1 MVRQQGKKSK
11 MFDVNNIV
19 VNKSDTVL
27 KALELL
33 DLYALRIVL
42 VVDENQHLLGSITD
56 GDIRRGLLKGQ
67 DLTASVETI
76 MHMTPYSIDKGS
88 LTDRQIFEI
97 MREKR
102 YLALPVLK
110 DGQLVNIITLDD
122 LIRTKRKENPVFI
135 MAGGFGTRLRP
146 LTDKCPKPMLPV
158 GGKPLLETIISSLK
172 EQGFYK
178 FFISTHYLPEIIHEH
193 FGNGE
198 KLDVQ
203 IQYVHESE
211 PLGTGGAISLLPKD
225 QIDLPFIV
233 INGDVLTNM
242 NFNKLIDFHSHQ
254 SAVATM
260 CVREFQYQ
268 IPYGVV
274 NSAKN
279 VIQGMTEKPS
289 YYFDINTGIYVI
301 SPELLQQVEQQFID
315 MPTILEQQIAQN
327 KKVSSYPLHEYWLD
341 IGHMEDYNRAQRDI
355 HLLGLE

>member
-1 MVRQQGKKSK
+1 MHNQIK
-11 MFDVNNIV
+11 NIV
-19 VNKSDTVL
+19 LSKEDTIL

-42 VVDENQHLLGSITD
+42 VVDENNHLLGSITD

-67 DLTASVETI
+67 DLHASVESV
-76 MHMTPYSIDKGS
+76 MHTSPYSIEEDK
-88 LTDRQIFEI
+88 LTNRQIFEI

-102 YLALPVLK
+102 YLALPVIK

-146 LTDKCPKPMLPV
+146 LTDKCPKPMLPI

-178 FFISTHYLPEIIHEH
+178 FYISTHYLPDIIQNY

-198 KLDVQ
+198 KFDIQ

-211 PLGTGGAISLLPKD
+211 PLGTGGALSLLPR
-225 QIDLPFIV
+225 QEVDLPFIV

-242 NFNKLIDFHSHQ
+242 NFSKLIDFHISQ
-254 SAVATM
+254 NAVATM

-274 NSAKN
+274 NSEQN
-279 VIQGMTEKPS
+279 NIQSMTEKPS

-301 SPELLQQVEQQFID
+301 SPTLLEQVEAQYIG
-315 MPTILEQQIAQN
+315 MPTILEQQIEKSQ
-327 KKVSSYPLHEYWLD
+327 KVVSYPLHEYWLD
-341 IGHMEDYNRAQRDI
+341 IGQMEDYNRAQRDI
-355 HLLGLE
+355 INLDFGKY

>member
-1 MVRQQGKKSK
+1 MSDIK
-11 MFDVNNIV
+11 NIV
-19 VNKSDTVL
+19 LNKKDTIL

-42 VVDENQHLLGSITD
+42 VVDENNHLLGSVTD

-67 DLTASVETI
+67 DLHAPVESI
-76 MHMTPYSIDKGS
+76 MHTTPYSIEEGS

-102 YLALPVLK
+102 YLALPIIK
-110 DGQLVNIITLDD
+110 NGQLVNVITLDD

-146 LTDKCPKPMLPV
+146 LTDTCPKPMLPV
-158 GGKPLLETIISSLK
+158 GGKPLLETIILSLK
-172 EQGFYK
+172 AQGFYK
-178 FFISTHYLPEIIHEH
+178 FYISTHYLPAIIQQH

-198 KLDVQ
+198 KLGVQ
-203 IQYVHESE
+203 IQYVHEDE
-211 PLGTGGAISLLPKD
+211 PLGTGGALSLLPKNE
-225 QIDLPFIV
+225 ISLPFIV

-242 NFNKLIDFHSHQ
+242 NFSNLVDFHEKNE
-254 SAVATM
+254 AIATM

-274 NSAKN
+274 NSKN
-279 VIQGMTEKPS
+279 NLIESMTEKPS

-301 SPELLQQVEQQFID
+301 SPELLDQVKAKFIG
-315 MPTILEQQIAQN
+315 MPTILEQQISKQH
-327 KKVSSYPLHEYWLD
+327 KVSTYPLHEYWLD
-341 IGHMEDYNRAQRDI
+341 IGHIEDYNRAQKDI
-355 HLLGLE
+355 HMLGLE

>member
-1 MVRQQGKKSK
+1 MN
-11 MFDVNNIV
+11 DVKNIV
-19 VNKSDTVL
+19 LNKKNTIL

-42 VVDENQHLLGSITD
+42 VVDENNQLLGSVTD

-67 DLTASVETI
+67 DLHASVESV
-76 MHMTPYSIDKGS
+76 MHTSPYSIEEDT
-88 LTDRQIFEI
+88 LTNRQIFEI

-102 YLALPVLK
+102 YLALPVIK
-110 DGQLVNIITLDD
+110 NGQLVNIITLDD
-122 LIRTKRKENPVFI
+122 LIRTKRKENAVFI

-146 LTDKCPKPMLPV
+146 LTETCPKPMLPV
-158 GGKPLLETIISSLK
+158 GGKPLLETIILSLK

-178 FFISTHYLPEIIHEH
+178 FYISTHYLPEIIQNH

-198 KLDVQ
+198 KFDVK

-211 PLGTGGAISLLPKD
+211 PLGTGGALSLLPRHE
-225 QIDLPFIV
+225 IDLPFVV

-242 NFNKLIDFHSHQ
+242 NFIKLIDFHTNQDS
-254 SAVATM
+254 VATM

-274 NSAKN
+274 NSN
-279 VIQGMTEKPS
+279 NNLIESMTEKPS

-301 SPELLQQVEQQFID
+301 SPELLDQVEAKPIG
-315 MPTILEQQIAQN
+315 MPTILEQQISKQQ
-327 KKVSSYPLHEYWLD
+327 KISTYPIHEYWLD
-341 IGHMEDYNRAQRDI
+341 IGQIEDYNRAQKDI
-355 HLLGLE
+355 HMLSLE

>member
-1 MVRQQGKKSK
+1 MHNQIK
-11 MFDVNNIV
+11 NIV
-19 VNKSDTVL
+19 LSKEDTIL

-42 VVDENQHLLGSITD
+42 VVDENNQLLGSVTD

-67 DLTASVETI
+67 DLHASVESI
-76 MHMTPYSIDKGS
+76 MHTTPYSIDEGS

-102 YLALPVLK
+102 YLALPIIK
-110 DGQLVNIITLDD
+110 NGQLVNIITLDD

-146 LTDKCPKPMLPV
+146 LTDKCPKPMLPI
-158 GGKPLLETIISSLK
+158 GGKPLLETIILSLK

-178 FFISTHYLPEIIHEH
+178 FYISTHYLPEIIKNH

-198 KLDVQ
+198 NFDIQ
-203 IQYVHESE
+203 IQYVHENE
-211 PLGTGGAISLLPKD
+211 PLGTGGALSLLPR
-225 QIDLPFIV
+225 QEVDLPFIM
-233 INGDVLTNM
+233 INGDVLTNI
-242 NFNKLIDFHSHQ
+242 NFIKLIDFHVSQ
-254 SAVATM
+254 NAVATM

-274 NSAKN
+274 NSEQN
-279 VIQGMTEKPS
+279 DIQSMTEKPS

-301 SPELLQQVEQQFID
+301 SPELLEQVEPQFIG
-315 MPTILEQQIAQN
+315 MPTILEQQIGKSQ
-327 KKVSSYPLHEYWLD
+327 KVVSYPLHEYWLD

-355 HLLGLE
+355 INLDFGKY

>member
-1 MVRQQGKKSK
+1 MSNVK
-11 MFDVNNIV
+11 NIV
-19 VNKSDTVL
+19 LTKGDTVL

-33 DLYALRIVL
+33 DLHALRIVL
-42 VVDENQHLLGSITD
+42 VVDENNHLLGSITD

-67 DLTASVETI
+67 DLHASVESV
-76 MHMTPYSIDKGS
+76 MHTSPYSIEEDK
-88 LTDRQIFEI
+88 LTNRQIFEI

-102 YLALPVLK
+102 YLALPVIK
-110 DGQLVNIITLDD
+110 NGQLVNIITLDD

-146 LTDKCPKPMLPV
+146 LTDKCPKPMLPI

-178 FFISTHYLPEIIHEH
+178 FYISTHYLPEIIQNY

-198 KLDVQ
+198 KFDIQ

-211 PLGTGGAISLLPKD
+211 PLGTGGALSLLPR
-225 QIDLPFIV
+225 QEVDLPFIV

-242 NFNKLIDFHSHQ
+242 NFSKLIDFHISQ
-254 SAVATM
+254 NAVATM

-274 NSAKN
+274 NSEQN
-279 VIQGMTEKPS
+279 NIQSMTEKPS
-289 YYFDINTGIYVI
+289 YYFNINTGIYVI
-301 SPELLQQVEQQFID
+301 SPELLEQVKSQFIG
-315 MPTILEQQIAQN
+315 MPTILEQQITKS
-327 KKVSSYPLHEYWLD
+327 KKVVSYPLHEYWLD

-355 HLLGLE
+355 INLDFGKY

>member
-1 MVRQQGKKSK
+1 MIDVKK
-11 MFDVNNIV
+11 IV
-19 VNKSDTVL
+19 LNKKDTIL

-42 VVDENQHLLGSITD
+42 VVDEDNHLLGSITD
-56 GDIRRGLLKGQ
+56 GDIRRGLLKGK
-67 DLTASVETI
+67 DLHASVETI
-76 MHMTPYSIDKGS
+76 MHVTPYSIEES
-88 LTDRQIFEI
+88 ELTNRQIFEI

-110 DGQLVNIITLDD
+110 AGQLVNIITLED
-122 LIRTKRKENPVFI
+122 LISRKRKENSVFI

-158 GGKPLLETIISSLK
+158 GGKPLLETIVLSLK

-178 FFISTHYLPEIIHEH
+178 FYISTHYLPEIIREH

-198 KLDVQ
+198 KFDVQ
-203 IQYVHESE
+203 IQYVHEND
-211 PLGTGGAISLLPKD
+211 PLGTGGALSLLPKEE
-225 QIDLPFIV
+225 IKLPFVV

-242 NFNKLIDFHSHQ
+242 NFGKLLDFHEKNQ
-254 SAVATM
+254 SIATM

-274 NSAKN
+274 NSENN
-279 VIQGMTEKPS
+279 VIQSMTEKPS
-289 YYFDINTGIYVI
+289 YFFDINTGIYVI
-301 SPELLQQVEQQFID
+301 SPELLAQVNAEFIG
-315 MPTILEQQIAQN
+315 MPTILEQQIALQQ
-327 KKVSSYPLHEYWLD
+327 KVTSYPLHEYWLD

-355 HLLGLE
+355 INLDFGKF

>member
-1 MVRQQGKKSK
+1 MIDIHNIILDKK
-11 MFDVNNIV
+11 
-19 VNKSDTVL
+19 DTIL

-42 VVDENQHLLGSITD
+42 VVDENNHLLGSITD

-67 DLTASVETI
+67 DLHASVETI
-76 MHMTPYSIDKGS
+76 MHITPYSVEEGT
-88 LTDRQIFEI
+88 LTNRQIFEI

-102 YLALPVLK
+102 YLALPIIRN
-110 DGQLVNIITLDD
+110 GQLVNIITLDD
-122 LIRTKRKENPVFI
+122 LIRTKKKENPVFI

-158 GGKPLLETIISSLK
+158 GGKPLLETIICSLK

-178 FFISTHYLPEIIHEH
+178 FYISTHYLPEIIRGH

-198 KLDVQ
+198 KFNVQ
-203 IQYVHESE
+203 IQYVHENE
-211 PLGTGGAISLLPKD
+211 PLGTGGALSLLPLRE
-225 QIDLPFIV
+225 IELPFIV

-242 NFNKLIDFHSHQ
+242 NFSKLIDFHNEQ
-254 SAVATM
+254 NAAATM

-274 NSAKN
+274 NSEQS
-279 VIQGMTEKPS
+279 VIKSMTEKPS

-301 SPELLQQVEQQFID
+301 SPSLLKEVDAQFIG
-315 MPTILEQQIAQN
+315 MPTILEQQIALGQ
-327 KKVSSYPLHEYWLD
+327 KVASYPLHEYWLD

-355 HLLGLE
+355 INLDFGKF

>member
-1 MVRQQGKKSK
+1 MN
-11 MFDVNNIV
+11 DVKNIV
-19 VNKSDTVL
+19 LNKKNTIL

-42 VVDENQHLLGSITD
+42 VVDENNHLLGSITD

-67 DLTASVETI
+67 DLHASVESV
-76 MHMTPYSIDKGS
+76 MHTSPYSIEEDK
-88 LTDRQIFEI
+88 LTSRQIFEI

-102 YLALPVLK
+102 YLALPVIK
-110 DGQLVNIITLDD
+110 NGQLVNIITLDD

-146 LTDKCPKPMLPV
+146 LTDKCPKPMLPI

-178 FFISTHYLPEIIHEH
+178 FYISTHYLPEIIQNY

-198 KLDVQ
+198 KFDIQ

-211 PLGTGGAISLLPKD
+211 PLGTGGALSLLPR
-225 QIDLPFIV
+225 QEVDLPFIV

-242 NFNKLIDFHSHQ
+242 NFSKLIDFHISQ
-254 SAVATM
+254 NAVATI

-274 NSAKN
+274 NSEQN
-279 VIQGMTEKPS
+279 NIQSMTEKPS
-289 YYFDINTGIYVI
+289 YYFNINTGIYVI
-301 SPELLQQVEQQFID
+301 SPELLEQVKSQFIG
-315 MPTILEQQIAQN
+315 MPTILEQQITKS
-327 KKVSSYPLHEYWLD
+327 KKVVSYPLHEYWLD

-355 HLLGLE
+355 INLDFGKY

>member
-1 MVRQQGKKSK
+1 MSNVE
-11 MFDVNNIV
+11 NIV
-19 VNKSDTVL
+19 LSKEDTIL

-42 VVDENQHLLGSITD
+42 VVDENNQLLGSVTD

-67 DLTASVETI
+67 DLHASVESV
-76 MHMTPYSIDKGS
+76 MHTTPYSIDEGS

-102 YLALPVLK
+102 YLALPIIK
-110 DGQLVNIITLDD
+110 NGQLVNIITLDD

-146 LTDKCPKPMLPV
+146 LTDKCPKPMLPI
-158 GGKPLLETIISSLK
+158 GGKPLLETIILSLK

-178 FFISTHYLPEIIHEH
+178 FYISTHYLPEIIKNH
-193 FGNGE
+193 FGNG
-198 KLDVQ
+198 KNFDIQ
-203 IQYVHESE
+203 IQYVHENE
-211 PLGTGGAISLLPKD
+211 PLGTGGALSLLPR
-225 QIDLPFIV
+225 QEVDLPFIM

-242 NFNKLIDFHSHQ
+242 NFSKLIDFHISQ
-254 SAVATM
+254 NAVATM

-274 NSAKN
+274 NSEKN
-279 VIQGMTEKPS
+279 NIQSMTEKPS

-301 SPELLQQVEQQFID
+301 SPELLEQVEAQFIG
-315 MPTILEQQIAQN
+315 MPTILEQQIGKSQ
-327 KKVSSYPLHEYWLD
+327 KVVSYPIHEYWLD
-341 IGHMEDYNRAQRDI
+341 IGQMEDYNRAQRDI
-355 HLLGLE
+355 INLDFGKY

>member
-1 MVRQQGKKSK
+1 MIDVKK
-11 MFDVNNIV
+11 IV
-19 VNKSDTVL
+19 LNKKDTIL

-42 VVDENQHLLGSITD
+42 VVDEDNHLLGSITD

-67 DLTASVETI
+67 DLHASVETI
-76 MHMTPYSIDKGS
+76 MHITPYSIEEGE
-88 LTDRQIFEI
+88 LTNRQIFEI

-110 DGQLVNIITLDD
+110 AGQLVNIITLED
-122 LIRTKRKENPVFI
+122 LISRKRKENPVFI

-158 GGKPLLETIISSLK
+158 GGKPLLETIVLSLK

-178 FFISTHYLPEIIHEH
+178 FYISTHYLPEIIHEH

-198 KLDVQ
+198 KFDVQ
-203 IQYVHESE
+203 IQYVHEND
-211 PLGTGGAISLLPKD
+211 PLGTGGALSLLPKEE
-225 QIDLPFIV
+225 IKLPFVV

-242 NFNKLIDFHSHQ
+242 NFGKLLDFHEKNQ
-254 SAVATM
+254 SIATM

-274 NSAKN
+274 NSEDN
-279 VIQGMTEKPS
+279 VIQSMTEKPS
-289 YYFDINTGIYVI
+289 YFFDINTGIYVI
-301 SPELLQQVEQQFID
+301 SPELLAQVNAEFIG
-315 MPTILEQQIAQN
+315 MPTILEQQIALQQ
-327 KKVSSYPLHEYWLD
+327 KVTSYPLHEYWLD
-341 IGHMEDYNRAQRDI
+341 IGHMEDYNRAQKDI
-355 HLLGLE
+355 HMLGLE

>member
-1 MVRQQGKKSK
+1 MSNVK
-11 MFDVNNIV
+11 NIV
-19 VNKSDTVL
+19 LNKEDTVL

-33 DLYALRIVL
+33 DLHALRIVL
-42 VVDENQHLLGSITD
+42 VVDENNHLLGSITD

-67 DLTASVETI
+67 DLHASVESV
-76 MHMTPYSIDKGS
+76 MHTSPYSIEEDK
-88 LTDRQIFEI
+88 LTNRQIFEI

-102 YLALPVLK
+102 YLALPVIK
-110 DGQLVNIITLDD
+110 NGQLVNIITLDD

-146 LTDKCPKPMLPV
+146 LTDKCPKPMLPI

-178 FFISTHYLPEIIHEH
+178 FYISTHYLPEIIQNH

-198 KLDVQ
+198 KFDIQ

-211 PLGTGGAISLLPKD
+211 PLGTGGALSLLPR
-225 QIDLPFIV
+225 QEVDLPFIV

-242 NFNKLIDFHSHQ
+242 NFSKLIDFHISQ
-254 SAVATM
+254 NAVATM

-274 NSAKN
+274 NSEQN
-279 VIQGMTEKPS
+279 NIQSMTEKPS

-301 SPELLQQVEQQFID
+301 SPTLLEQVEAQFIG
-315 MPTILEQQIAQN
+315 MPTILEQQIEKLQ
-327 KKVSSYPLHEYWLD
+327 KVVSYPLHEYWLD
-341 IGHMEDYNRAQRDI
+341 IGQMEDYNRAQRDI
-355 HLLGLE
+355 INLDFGKY

>member
-1 MVRQQGKKSK
+1 MI
-11 MFDVNNIV
+11 DIHNIV
-19 VNKSDTVL
+19 LNKKDTVL

-42 VVDENQHLLGSITD
+42 VVDENNRLLGSITD

-67 DLTASVETI
+67 NLHATVESI
-76 MHMTPYSIDKGS
+76 MHTTPYSVEDGS

-102 YLALPVLK
+102 YLALPIIRN
-110 DGQLVNIITLDD
+110 GQLVNIITLDD
-122 LIRTKRKENPVFI
+122 LIRTKKKENPVFI

-158 GGKPLLETIISSLK
+158 GGKPLLETIILSLK

-178 FFISTHYLPEIIHEH
+178 FYISTHYLPEIIHEH

-198 KLDVQ
+198 KLDVN
-203 IQYVHESE
+203 IQYVHENE
-211 PLGTGGAISLLPKD
+211 PLGTGGALSLLPKNE
-225 QIDLPFIV
+225 IDLPFIV

-242 NFNKLIDFHSHQ
+242 NFNKLIDFHNNQ
-254 SAVATM
+254 NAAATM

-274 NSAKN
+274 NSDN
-279 VIQGMTEKPS
+279 NMIQSMTEKPS

-301 SPELLQQVEQQFID
+301 SPALLNQVEPKFVG
-315 MPTILEQQIAQN
+315 MPTILEQQISIDQ
-327 KKVSSYPLHEYWLD
+327 KVASYPLHEYWLD
-341 IGHMEDYNRAQRDI
+341 IGHIEDYNRAQRDI
-355 HLLGLE
+355 INLDFGKY

>member
-1 MVRQQGKKSK
+1 MSNVK
-11 MFDVNNIV
+11 NIV
-19 VNKSDTVL
+19 LTKGDTVL

-33 DLYALRIVL
+33 DLHALRIVL
-42 VVDENQHLLGSITD
+42 VVDENNHLLGSITD

-67 DLTASVETI
+67 DLHASVESV
-76 MHMTPYSIDKGS
+76 MHTSPYSIEEDK
-88 LTDRQIFEI
+88 LTNRQIFEI

-102 YLALPVLK
+102 YLALPVIK
-110 DGQLVNIITLDD
+110 NGQLVNIITLDD

-146 LTDKCPKPMLPV
+146 LTDKCPKPMLPI

-178 FFISTHYLPEIIHEH
+178 FYISTHYLPEIIQNH

-198 KLDVQ
+198 KFDIQ

-211 PLGTGGAISLLPKD
+211 PLGTGGALSLLPR
-225 QIDLPFIV
+225 QEVDLPFIV

-242 NFNKLIDFHSHQ
+242 NFSKLIDFHISQ
-254 SAVATM
+254 NAVATI

-274 NSAKN
+274 NSEQN
-279 VIQGMTEKPS
+279 NIQSMTEKPS

-301 SPELLQQVEQQFID
+301 SPTLLEQVEAQFIG
-315 MPTILEQQIAQN
+315 MPTILEQQIEKSQ
-327 KKVSSYPLHEYWLD
+327 KVVSYPLHEYWLD
-341 IGHMEDYNRAQRDI
+341 IGQMEDYNRAQRDI
-355 HLLGLE
+355 INLDFGKY

>member
-1 MVRQQGKKSK
+1 MT
-11 MFDVNNIV
+11 DVKNIIL
-19 VNKSDTVL
+19 NKSDSIL

-42 VVDENQHLLGSITD
+42 VVDEKNQLLGSVTD

-67 DLTASVETI
+67 DLHASVATI
-76 MHMTPYSIDKGS
+76 MHTTPYSIEEGT
-88 LTDRQIFEI
+88 LTSRQIFEI

-102 YLALPVLK
+102 YLALPVIK
-110 DGQLVNIITLDD
+110 DGQLVNIITLDE

-158 GGKPLLETIISSLK
+158 GGKPLLETIICSLK

-178 FFISTHYLPEIIHEH
+178 FYISTHYLPEIIHGH
-193 FGNGE
+193 FGQGE

-203 IQYVHESE
+203 IKYVHESE
-211 PLGTGGAISLLPKD
+211 PLGTGGALSLLPHD

-242 NFNKLIDFHSHQ
+242 NFNKLIDFHNSQ

-274 NSAKN
+274 NSEN
-279 VIQGMTEKPS
+279 NIIQGMTEKPS

-301 SPELLQQVEQQFID
+301 SPQLLAEVEPQFIG
-315 MPTILEQQIAQN
+315 MPTILEQQIAKNN
-327 KKVSSYPLHEYWLD
+327 KVASYPLHEYWLD

-355 HLLGLE
+355 HILGLE

>member
-1 MVRQQGKKSK
+1 MSNVK
-11 MFDVNNIV
+11 NIV
-19 VNKSDTVL
+19 LTKGDTVL

-33 DLYALRIVL
+33 DLHALRIVL
-42 VVDENQHLLGSITD
+42 VVDENNHLLGSITD

-67 DLTASVETI
+67 DLHASVESV
-76 MHMTPYSIDKGS
+76 MHTSPYSIEEDK
-88 LTDRQIFEI
+88 LTNRQVFEI

-102 YLALPVLK
+102 YLALPVIK
-110 DGQLVNIITLDD
+110 NGQLVNIITLDD

-146 LTDKCPKPMLPV
+146 LTDKCPKPMLPI

-178 FFISTHYLPEIIHEH
+178 FYISTHYLPEIIQNH

-198 KLDVQ
+198 KFDIQ

-211 PLGTGGAISLLPKD
+211 PLGTGGALSLLPR
-225 QIDLPFIV
+225 QEVDLPFIV

-242 NFNKLIDFHSHQ
+242 NFSKLIDFHISQ
-254 SAVATM
+254 NAVATI

-274 NSAKN
+274 NSEQN
-279 VIQGMTEKPS
+279 NIQSMTEKPS

-301 SPELLQQVEQQFID
+301 SPTLLEQVEAQFIG
-315 MPTILEQQIAQN
+315 MPTILEQQIEKSQ
-327 KKVSSYPLHEYWLD
+327 KVVSYPLHEYWLD
-341 IGHMEDYNRAQRDI
+341 IGQMEDYNRAQRDI
-355 HLLGLE
+355 INLDFGKY

>member
-1 MVRQQGKKSK
+1 

-19 VNKSDTVL
+19 VNKNDTVL
-27 KALELL
+27 KALQLL
-33 DLYALRIVL
+33 DLYALRIIL
-42 VVDENQHLLGSITD
+42 VVDESNHLLGSITD

-67 DLTASVETI
+67 DLNATVETI
-76 MHMTPYSIDKGS
+76 MHTTPYSIEDGT
-88 LTDRQIFEI
+88 LNNRQIFEI

-102 YLALPVLK
+102 YLALPIIK
-110 DGQLVNIITLDD
+110 SGQLVNIITLDE
-122 LIRTKRKENPVFI
+122 LIRTKQKENPVFI

-146 LTDKCPKPMLPV
+146 LTDRCPKPMLPV
-158 GGKPLLETIISSLK
+158 GGKPLLEIIISSLK

-178 FFISTHYLPEIIHEH
+178 FFISTHYLPEIIHNH
-193 FGNGE
+193 FDNGE
-198 KLDVQ
+198 KLGVE

-225 QIDLPFIV
+225 QINLPFIV

-242 NFNKLIDFHSHQ
+242 NFNKLIDFHNQQ

-274 NSAKN
+274 NSEDN
-279 VIQGMTEKPS
+279 IIQGMTEKPN

-301 SPELLQQVEQQFID
+301 SPELLAQVEPQFIG
-315 MPTILEQQIAQN
+315 MPTILEQQIAQS
-327 KKVSSYPLHEYWLD
+327 KKVASYPLHEYWLD

>member
-1 MVRQQGKKSK
+1 VIR
-11 MFDVNNIV
+11 DVNKIILHKNDSI
-19 VNKSDTVL
+19 L

-42 VVDENQHLLGSITD
+42 VVDDHNQLIGSITD

-67 DLTASVETI
+67 DVHAAVETI
-76 MHMTPYSIDKGS
+76 MHTNPYSIEEGS
-88 LTDRQIFEI
+88 LTNRQIFEI
-97 MREKR
+97 MRENS
-102 YLALPVLK
+102 YLALPIIK
-110 DGQLVNIITLDD
+110 NNQLVNIVTLDD
-122 LIRTKRKENPVFI
+122 LIRKKRKENPVFI

-158 GGKPLLETIISSLK
+158 GGKPLLETIILTLK

-178 FFISTHYLPEIIHEH
+178 FYISTHYLPEIIQNH

-198 KLDVQ
+198 KFDIQ

-211 PLGTGGAISLLPKD
+211 PLGTGGALSLLPR
-225 QIDLPFIV
+225 QEVNLPFIV

-242 NFNKLIDFHSHQ
+242 NFSKLIDFHISQ
-254 SAVATM
+254 NAIATM

-274 NSAKN
+274 NSEQN
-279 VIQGMTEKPS
+279 DIQGMTEKPS

-301 SPELLQQVEQQFID
+301 SPELLEQVEAQFIG
-315 MPTILEQQIAQN
+315 MPTILEQQIEKSQ
-327 KKVSSYPLHEYWLD
+327 KVVSYPLHEYWLD

-355 HLLGLE
+355 INLDFGKY

>member
-1 MVRQQGKKSK
+1 MSNVK
-11 MFDVNNIV
+11 NIV
-19 VNKSDTVL
+19 LTKGDTVL

-33 DLYALRIVL
+33 DLHALRIVL
-42 VVDENQHLLGSITD
+42 VVDENNHLLGSITD

-67 DLTASVETI
+67 DLHASVESI
-76 MHMTPYSIDKGS
+76 MHTSPYSIEEDK
-88 LTDRQIFEI
+88 LTNRQIFEI

-102 YLALPVLK
+102 YLALPVIK

-146 LTDKCPKPMLPV
+146 LTDKCPKPMLPI

-178 FFISTHYLPEIIHEH
+178 FYISTHYLPEIIQNY

-198 KLDVQ
+198 KFDIQ

-211 PLGTGGAISLLPKD
+211 PLGTGGALSLLPR
-225 QIDLPFIV
+225 QEVDLPFIV

-242 NFNKLIDFHSHQ
+242 NFSKLIDFHISQ
-254 SAVATM
+254 NAVATM

-274 NSAKN
+274 NSEKN
-279 VIQGMTEKPS
+279 NIQSMTEKPS

-301 SPELLQQVEQQFID
+301 SPELLEQVEPQFIG
-315 MPTILEQQIAQN
+315 MPTILEQQIGKSQ
-327 KKVSSYPLHEYWLD
+327 KVVSYPIHEYWLD
-341 IGHMEDYNRAQRDI
+341 IGQIEDYNRAQRDI
-355 HLLGLE
+355 INLDFGKY

>member
-1 MVRQQGKKSK
+1 MSNVE
-11 MFDVNNIV
+11 NIV
-19 VNKSDTVL
+19 LSKEDTIL

-42 VVDENQHLLGSITD
+42 VVDENNQLLGSVTD

-67 DLTASVETI
+67 DLHASVESV
-76 MHMTPYSIDKGS
+76 MHTTPYSIDEGS

-102 YLALPVLK
+102 YLALPIIK
-110 DGQLVNIITLDD
+110 NGQLVNIITLDD

-146 LTDKCPKPMLPV
+146 LTDKCPKPMLPI
-158 GGKPLLETIISSLK
+158 GGKPLLETIILSLK

-178 FFISTHYLPEIIHEH
+178 FYISTHYLPEIIKNH

-198 KLDVQ
+198 NFDIQ
-203 IQYVHESE
+203 IQYVHENE
-211 PLGTGGAISLLPKD
+211 PLGTGGALSLLPR
-225 QIDLPFIV
+225 QEVDLPFIM

-242 NFNKLIDFHSHQ
+242 NFSKLIDFHISQ
-254 SAVATM
+254 NAVATM

-274 NSAKN
+274 NSEKN
-279 VIQGMTEKPS
+279 NIQSMTEKPS

-301 SPELLQQVEQQFID
+301 SPELLEQVEAQFIG
-315 MPTILEQQIAQN
+315 MPTILEQQIGKSQ
-327 KKVSSYPLHEYWLD
+327 KVVSYPIHEYWLD
-341 IGHMEDYNRAQRDI
+341 IGQMEDYNRAQRDI
-355 HLLGLE
+355 INLDFGKY

>member
-1 MVRQQGKKSK
+1 MSNVK
-11 MFDVNNIV
+11 NIV
-19 VNKSDTVL
+19 LTKGDTVL

-33 DLYALRIVL
+33 DLHALRIVL
-42 VVDENQHLLGSITD
+42 VVDENNHLLGSITD

-67 DLTASVETI
+67 DLHASVESV
-76 MHMTPYSIDKGS
+76 MHTSPYSIEEDK
-88 LTDRQIFEI
+88 LTNRQVFEI

-102 YLALPVLK
+102 YLALPVIK
-110 DGQLVNIITLDD
+110 NGQLVNIITLDD

-146 LTDKCPKPMLPV
+146 LTDKCPKPMLPI

-178 FFISTHYLPEIIHEH
+178 FYISTPYLPEIIQNH

-198 KLDVQ
+198 KFDIQ

-211 PLGTGGAISLLPKD
+211 PLGTGGALSLLPR
-225 QIDLPFIV
+225 QEVDLPFIV

-242 NFNKLIDFHSHQ
+242 NFSKLIDFHISQ
-254 SAVATM
+254 NAVATM

-274 NSAKN
+274 NSEQN
-279 VIQGMTEKPS
+279 NIQSMTEKPS

-301 SPELLQQVEQQFID
+301 SPTLLEQVEAQYIG
-315 MPTILEQQIAQN
+315 MPTILEQQIEKSQ
-327 KKVSSYPLHEYWLD
+327 KVVSYPLHEYWLD
-341 IGHMEDYNRAQRDI
+341 IGQMEDYNRAQRDI
-355 HLLGLE
+355 INLDFGKY

>member
-1 MVRQQGKKSK
+1 MSDIK
-11 MFDVNNIV
+11 NIV
-19 VNKSDTVL
+19 LNKKDTIL

-42 VVDENQHLLGSITD
+42 VVDENNHLLGSVTD

-67 DLTASVETI
+67 DLHAPVESI
-76 MHMTPYSIDKGS
+76 MHTAPYSIDEGS

-102 YLALPVLK
+102 YLALPIIK
-110 DGQLVNIITLDD
+110 NGQLVNIITLDD

-146 LTDKCPKPMLPV
+146 LTDKCPKPMLPI
-158 GGKPLLETIISSLK
+158 GGKPLLETIILSLK

-178 FFISTHYLPEIIHEH
+178 FYISTHYLPEIIQNH

-198 KLDVQ
+198 KFDIQ
-203 IQYVHESE
+203 IQYVHEDE
-211 PLGTGGAISLLPKD
+211 PLGTGGALSLLPR
-225 QIDLPFIV
+225 QEVDLPFVV

-242 NFNKLIDFHSHQ
+242 NFTKLLDFHKSHQ
-254 SAVATM
+254 AIATM

-274 NSAKN
+274 NSEQN
-279 VIQGMTEKPS
+279 NIQSMTEKPS

-301 SPELLQQVEQQFID
+301 SPELLEQVEAQFIG
-315 MPTILEQQIAQN
+315 MPTILEQQIN
-327 KKVSSYPLHEYWLD
+327 KSQKVVSYPLHEYWLD
-341 IGHMEDYNRAQRDI
+341 IGQIEDYNRAQRDI
-355 HLLGLE
+355 INLDFGKY